1 MDLESENYCIDI
13 LFGEREY
20 EVIIAKLLDLPTVQP
35 FDCNGEQSSLS
46 QRWTKWKKSF
56 EYYMTASG
64 VSKGGQKR
72 ALLLHLIG
80 QDAQDIFETLTD
92 TGDSFEDA
100 VVKFDQYFLPK
111 KNQPVERRY
120 VTRLKNLAK
129 TCDFGTML
137 NDAIRDQ
144 VIDMCYSTKLRR
156 RLLREK
162 DLTLEKVQDIARASE
177 AADQHS
183 AQFEEVHV
191 NRVQVKRDFNAA
203 RHQRHDYHSK
213 RKDIECHRCGCTG
226 HIARECTVA
235 MDKTCHKCGKMGHF
249 AKKCKSKKST
259 KEQGKFYIVAK
270 TSESEDIKM
279 ADADTTG
286 SRPPEPISITVQR
299 VKNLKGSKGD
309 NVQVMVKM
317 EFGDKTLLT
326 GDPPKVDCS
335 PDAPAEIN
343 YTETINVNYDDSNVL
358 DEIAHKPVVLT
369 VIEVLPKEKKQKEEK
384 ITPLGQATVDLLP
397 LLKGKT
403 KEVYSLT
410 INPSPGSPLESIPP
424 ENPRPTIDVSICV
437 NDHLMDVQEQGIGNL
452 MTVTVETVYAPP
464 ESWTMAG
471 TQYAYATALP
481 VPVAADKEVPVVFA
495 SGQLKPGTE
504 KEVPNKQKKWA
515 SPGSAQGN
523 AVYIPE
529 SFIPSDPVE
538 DEDGEFRGKEDRE
551 HRHSAETEKLRVTWN
566 TERRCYM
573 DISAEK
579 SFQDKIA
586 KCRYWP
592 VEVMRL
598 PQPAAAKGKKDDEG
612 AISYHGVAFVNL
624 APLLY
629 PGVKRIRGAY
639 KVHAYTDHAMHEKT
653 KRKTGYGEEAGRIA
667 FNILNRN
674 SASPFPKK
682 PGKDKDDK
690 KDKDVKKGRSGS
702 ILHHSS
708 AVPHERQSSMGS
720 SMGSTSRM
728 GHSRTGQSRNGSAM
742 HSNQSSQSKPTVM
755 ISSIPEDDDFDN
767 VGPMPSN
774 NYGPLLT
781 PTIPSRLGSSRLAGR
796 RSSLQRSMS
805 TTQQAPP
812 PPSSQTPAED
822 KDLHSLSNQSER
834 ASQTIK
840 SDTGSEME
848 GQAPVNVEGQQ
859 YVEAKSYVMLEI
871 CLAHPLIPKRPA
883 EELARRVAEYIPPRP
898 LFPKRTDGAVR
909 SVEDF
914 QNQVASVAN
923 LILDEFRDQF
933 GDDFKPDDAE
943 TSEAMESRRQ
953 KLIYELNS
961 SGKYFAFKEQLKHAV
976 VKIVREKYLRTSTF
990 EDRQE
995 LQTFLSELYVYLID
1009 QMHVALGKV
1018 LALED
1023 QPPIP
1028 EPLTDSAQLKHFA
1041 REAEV
1046 NDNYELAT
1054 KYYQERIA
1062 RNKNDPS
1069 HWFDYGTFC
1078 LYINDITKAEECF
1091 KECIAIDQ
1099 KHLHGLL
1106 LYGVVCTLQQRHEAA
1121 ETFFEAATCVDP
1133 KSILAWTMLGL
1144 FYDAVNN
1151 EIGAE
1156 MAYLEANKLN
1166 QSKAVA
1172 IARASREEEQVKERE
1187 ARGQEAEEKGEAD
1200 GSHAGDQGGLAP
1212 PQQPHPDI
1220 KQPSPPGSD
1229 KPPTSARSG
1238 GQRSLSDRRQSATRR
1253 SGSHHKVGSQRGS
1266 PQPHEETEEQ
1276 PPREPTPVPACSIY
1290 MHAIEWL
1297 LEVKA
1302 IPFTERALAHELLSP
1317 VGGPTSQYHIAFAR
1331 LKLQKKETTDAE
1343 ESLNEALQFDYQN
1356 PDAWAL
1362 MGHVKYMIGDTENAK
1377 DCYERTISFL
1387 HDASEMHSIYLRLA
1401 SIYLQD
1407 QRFQDAKNVFLMACK
1422 KSASCV
1428 SWLGVGIACYRLN
1441 ELGEAE
1447 DALSEANILN
1457 NADPEV
1463 WAYLSLVCLKTGRQ
1477 LEAEQAYKYAIKLN
1491 LQDTDLLNEI
1501 QSVQQQVGFGNPEF

>member
-1 MDLESENYCIDI
+1 
-13 LFGEREY
+13 
-20 EVIIAKLLDLPTVQP
+20 
-35 FDCNGEQSSLS
+35 
-46 QRWTKWKKSF
+46 
-56 EYYMTASG
+56 
-64 VSKGGQKR
+64 
-72 ALLLHLIG
+72 
-80 QDAQDIFETLTD
+80 
-92 TGDSFEDA
+92 
-100 VVKFDQYFLPK
+100 
-111 KNQPVERRY
+111 
-120 VTRLKNLAK
+120 
-129 TCDFGTML
+129 
-137 NDAIRDQ
+137 
-144 VIDMCYSTKLRR
+144 
-156 RLLREK
+156 
-162 DLTLEKVQDIARASE
+162 
-177 AADQHS
+177 
-183 AQFEEVHV
+183 
-191 NRVQVKRDFNAA
+191 
-203 RHQRHDYHSK
+203 
-213 RKDIECHRCGCTG
+213 
-226 HIARECTVA
+226 
-235 MDKTCHKCGKMGHF
+235 
-249 AKKCKSKKST
+249 
-259 KEQGKFYIVAK
+259 
-270 TSESEDIKM
+270 M

-317 EFGDKTLLT
+317 EFGDKTLMT

-495 SGQLKPGTE
+495 SGQLKPGTD

-586 KCRYWP
+586 KCRFWP

-598 PQPAAAKGKKDDEG
+598 PQPAAAKGKKNNSSQAFNKQDDEG

-708 AVPHERQSSMGS
+708 AVPH
-720 SMGSTSRM
+720 
-728 GHSRTGQSRNGSAM
+728 
-742 HSNQSSQSKPTVM
+742 
-755 ISSIPEDDDFDN
+755 
-767 VGPMPSN
+767 
-774 NYGPLLT
+774 
-781 PTIPSRLGSSRLAGR
+781 
-796 RSSLQRSMS
+796 
-805 TTQQAPP
+805 
-812 PPSSQTPAED
+812 ED

-933 GDDFKPDDAE
+933 GDDFKPDDTE

-1238 GQRSLSDRRQSATRR
+1238 GQRSMSDRRQSATRR
-1253 SGSHHKVGSQRGS
+1253 SDDSLQMRRSSASRIKSDSSMSRPGSHHKVGSQRGS

-1317 VGGPTSQYHIAFAR
+1317 AGGPTSQYHIAFAR

>member
-1 MDLESENYCIDI
+1 
-13 LFGEREY
+13 
-20 EVIIAKLLDLPTVQP
+20 
-35 FDCNGEQSSLS
+35 
-46 QRWTKWKKSF
+46 
-56 EYYMTASG
+56 
-64 VSKGGQKR
+64 
-72 ALLLHLIG
+72 
-80 QDAQDIFETLTD
+80 
-92 TGDSFEDA
+92 
-100 VVKFDQYFLPK
+100 
-111 KNQPVERRY
+111 
-120 VTRLKNLAK
+120 
-129 TCDFGTML
+129 
-137 NDAIRDQ
+137 
-144 VIDMCYSTKLRR
+144 
-156 RLLREK
+156 
-162 DLTLEKVQDIARASE
+162 
-177 AADQHS
+177 
-183 AQFEEVHV
+183 
-191 NRVQVKRDFNAA
+191 
-203 RHQRHDYHSK
+203 
-213 RKDIECHRCGCTG
+213 
-226 HIARECTVA
+226 
-235 MDKTCHKCGKMGHF
+235 
-249 AKKCKSKKST
+249 
-259 KEQGKFYIVAK
+259 
-270 TSESEDIKM
+270 M
-279 ADADTTG
+279 ADTDAAIT
-286 SRPPEPISITVQR
+286 RPPEPISITVQR

-317 EFGDKTLLT
+317 EFGDKTLLN

-335 PDAPAEIN
+335 PDSPAEIN
-343 YTETINVNYDDSNVL
+343 YTETINVSYDDPLIL
-358 DEIAHKPVVLT
+358 DEIVHKPVVLT

-397 LLKGKT
+397 LLKGKQ

-424 ENPRPTIDVSICV
+424 ENPKPTIDVCICV
-437 NDHLMDVQEQGIGNL
+437 SETLMDVQEAGIGNL
-452 MTVTVETVYAPP
+452 MTLTMETMYSPP

-471 TQYAYATALP
+471 AQYAYATALP
-481 VPVAADKEVPVVFA
+481 VPVSSDKEAPIVLA
-495 SGQLKPGTE
+495 SGTLKPGID

-523 AVYIPE
+523 AVYIPN
-529 SFIPSDPVE
+529 SFIPSETIE

-551 HRHSAETEKLRVTWN
+551 HRHTAETEKLRITWN

-573 DISAEK
+573 DNAAEK

-598 PQPAAAKGKKDDEG
+598 PQPSAAKGKKGAQTIDDEG
-612 AISYHGVAFVNL
+612 SISYHGVAFVNL

-639 KVHAYTDHAMHEKT
+639 KVHSYTDHAMHEKT

-690 KDKDVKKGRSGS
+690 KEKDVKKG
-702 ILHHSS
+702 
-708 AVPHERQSSMGS
+708 
-720 SMGSTSRM
+720 
-728 GHSRTGQSRNGSAM
+728 
-742 HSNQSSQSKPTVM
+742 
-755 ISSIPEDDDFDN
+755 
-767 VGPMPSN
+767 
-774 NYGPLLT
+774 
-781 PTIPSRLGSSRLAGR
+781 
-796 RSSLQRSMS
+796 
-805 TTQQAPP
+805 
-812 PPSSQTPAED
+812 
-822 KDLHSLSNQSER
+822 

-859 YVEAKSYVMLEI
+859 YVEAKSYIMLEI
-871 CLAHPLIPKRPA
+871 CLSHPLIPKRPP

-898 LFPKRTDGAVR
+898 LFPKRTDGAQR

-933 GDDFKPDDAE
+933 GDDFKPDEAE
-943 TSEAMESRRQ
+943 TTEAMEGRRQ

-1028 EPLTDSAQLKHFA
+1028 DPLTDSAQLKHFA

-1106 LYGVVCTLQQRHEAA
+1106 LYGVVCTLAQRNEAA

-1166 QSKAVA
+1166 QSKAVSL
-1172 IARASREEEQVKERE
+1172 ARMAREEEQAKERE
-1187 ARGQEAEEKGEAD
+1187 ARGQDTEEKVFLD
-1200 GSHAGDQGGLAP
+1200 GSHVGDQGGLAP
-1212 PQQPHPDI
+1212 PQHVAPDI
-1220 KQPSPPGSD
+1220 KQPSPPGSE

-1238 GQRSLSDRRQSATRR
+1238 GQRSMSDRRQSATRR
-1253 SGSHHKVGSQRGS
+1253 SGNTTISKASRVKSDSSMSRPGSHHKVGSMRGT
-1266 PQPHEETEEQ
+1266 PPPNEESEEM

-1297 LEVKA
+1297 LDVKA

-1362 MGHVKYMIGDTENAK
+1362 MGHVKYMTGDTENAK

-1457 NADPEV
+1457 NTDPEV

-1477 LEAEQAYKYAIKLN
+1477 LEAEQAYKYAVKLN
-1491 LQDTDLLNEI
+1491 LQDQDLLSEI
-1501 QSVQQQVGFGNPEF
+1501 QSVQQEVGFGNPEF

>member
-1 MDLESENYCIDI
+1 M
-13 LFGEREY
+13 
-20 EVIIAKLLDLPTVQP
+20 
-35 FDCNGEQSSLS
+35 
-46 QRWTKWKKSF
+46 
-56 EYYMTASG
+56 
-64 VSKGGQKR
+64 
-72 ALLLHLIG
+72 IG
-80 QDAQDIFETLTD
+80 QRGIL
-92 TGDSFEDA
+92 SL
-100 VVKFDQYFLPK
+100 KPK
-111 KNQPVERRY
+111 N
-120 VTRLKNLAK
+120 
-129 TCDFGTML
+129 
-137 NDAIRDQ
+137 
-144 VIDMCYSTKLRR
+144 
-156 RLLREK
+156 
-162 DLTLEKVQDIARASE
+162 
-177 AADQHS
+177 
-183 AQFEEVHV
+183 
-191 NRVQVKRDFNAA
+191 
-203 RHQRHDYHSK
+203 
-213 RKDIECHRCGCTG
+213 
-226 HIARECTVA
+226 
-235 MDKTCHKCGKMGHF
+235 
-249 AKKCKSKKST
+249 
-259 KEQGKFYIVAK
+259 
-270 TSESEDIKM
+270 IKM

-286 SRPPEPISITVQR
+286 SRPPEPISITVHR

-403 KEVYSLT
+403 KEVYSLI

-424 ENPRPTIDVSICV
+424 ENPRPTIDVTICV
-437 NDHLMDVQEQGIGNL
+437 NDNMMDVQEQGVGNL

-538 DEDGEFRGKEDRE
+538 DEDGDLRGKEERE

-566 TERRCYM
+566 TERRCFM
-573 DISAEK
+573 DIAAEK

-702 ILHHSS
+702 ILHHGS
-708 AVPHERQSSMGS
+708 AVPH
-720 SMGSTSRM
+720 
-728 GHSRTGQSRNGSAM
+728 
-742 HSNQSSQSKPTVM
+742 
-755 ISSIPEDDDFDN
+755 
-767 VGPMPSN
+767 
-774 NYGPLLT
+774 
-781 PTIPSRLGSSRLAGR
+781 
-796 RSSLQRSMS
+796 
-805 TTQQAPP
+805 
-812 PPSSQTPAED
+812 ED

-859 YVEAKSYVMLEI
+859 YVEAKSYVM
-871 CLAHPLIPKRPA
+871 
-883 EELARRVAEYIPPRP
+883 VAEYIPPRP

-933 GDDFKPDDAE
+933 GDDFKPDDTE

-1133 KSILAWTMLGL
+1133 KSGFWYVDYCPFRTIYFLGL

-1172 IARASREEEQVKERE
+1172 IARASREDDQAKERE

-1238 GQRSLSDRRQSATRR
+1238 GQRSMSDRRQSATRR
-1253 SGSHHKVGSQRGS
+1253 SGNTTISKGSHHKVGSQRGS

-1297 LEVKA
+1297 LEQ
-1302 IPFTERALAHELLSP
+1302 RALAHELLSP
-1317 VGGPTSQYHIAFAR
+1317 VGGPTSMYHIAFAR

>member
-690 KDKDVKKGRSGS
+690 KDKDVKKG
-702 ILHHSS
+702 
-708 AVPHERQSSMGS
+708 
-720 SMGSTSRM
+720 
-728 GHSRTGQSRNGSAM
+728 
-742 HSNQSSQSKPTVM
+742 
-755 ISSIPEDDDFDN
+755 
-767 VGPMPSN
+767 
-774 NYGPLLT
+774 
-781 PTIPSRLGSSRLAGR
+781 
-796 RSSLQRSMS
+796 
-805 TTQQAPP
+805 
-812 PPSSQTPAED
+812 
-822 KDLHSLSNQSER
+822 

-1253 SGSHHKVGSQRGS
+1253 SDESDKIQLEGGSHHKVGSQRGS

>member
-708 AVPHERQSSMGS
+708 AVPHE
-720 SMGSTSRM
+720 
-728 GHSRTGQSRNGSAM
+728 
-742 HSNQSSQSKPTVM
+742 
-755 ISSIPEDDDFDN
+755 
-767 VGPMPSN
+767 
-774 NYGPLLT
+774 
-781 PTIPSRLGSSRLAGR
+781 
-796 RSSLQRSMS
+796 
-805 TTQQAPP
+805 
-812 PPSSQTPAED
+812 
-822 KDLHSLSNQSER
+822 

-1253 SGSHHKVGSQRGS
+1253 SDESDKIQLEGGSHHKVGSQRGS